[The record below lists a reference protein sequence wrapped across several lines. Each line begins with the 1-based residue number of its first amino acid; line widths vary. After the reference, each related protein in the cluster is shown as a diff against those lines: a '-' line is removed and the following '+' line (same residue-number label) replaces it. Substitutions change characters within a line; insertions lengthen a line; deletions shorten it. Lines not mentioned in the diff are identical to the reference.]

1 MHLITG
7 GLGFIGN
14 ELARQL
20 ARQHPVAILDNR
32 NRVAPRLDDLQSI
45 PVHQADLTNHPAVR
59 TLLGDLKPTVVYH
72 LAAIHYI
79 PECNGDPTRTLRVN
93 VEATM
98 GLLQA
103 CIAAGVQHLV
113 YASTGAVYA
122 DSPEPLHEQS
132 PVAPVD
138 IYGWSKS
145 FGEDLCRW
153 QSRQHGLPITLCRLF
168 NNYGPRET
176 NAHIIPEVISQLRQG
191 NELHLGNT
199 KPRRDYIHTSDT
211 AQSLRRLA
219 QHPPQGCRPVNVA
232 SGEHASVDDLIRLMA
247 DILGRPLRVVTD
259 PARFR
264 LADKLVQVAD
274 ITLLQAITGWRP
286 EITLRQGLTELLRF
300 EGLLPPA

>member
-1 MHLITG
+1 MQLITG

-20 ARQHPVAILDNR
+20 APHQRVAILDNR
-32 NRVAPRLDDLQSI
+32 NRVAPQIEDLQS
-45 PVHQADLTNHPAVR
+45 VQVYEADLVDHARVKEII
-59 TLLGDLKPTVVYH
+59 GDLKPSVVYH

-79 PECNGDPTRTLRVN
+79 PECNGDPGRTLRVN

-103 CIAAGVQHLV
+103 CAAAGVPHVLF
-113 YASTGAVYA
+113 ASSGAVYA

-132 PVAPVD
+132 TVAPVD

-153 QSRQHGLPITLCRLF
+153 QAAQHGLRFSLCRFF

-176 NAHIIPEVISQLRQG
+176 NRHIIPEVIHQLRHG
-191 NELHLGNT
+191 DDLHLGNT
-199 KPRRDYIHTSDT
+199 KPRRDYIHTKDT
-211 AQSLRRLA
+211 AQALRRLA
-219 QHPPQGCRPVNVA
+219 EKPPENVRVVNVA
-232 SGEHASVDDLIRLMA
+232 SGEHASVDDLIQLMGE
-247 DILGRPLRVVTD
+247 ILGRRLRVITD

-264 LADKLVQVAD
+264 KADKLVQVAD
-274 ITLLQAITGWRP
+274 ISLLQRITGWRP
-286 EITLRQGLTELLRF
+286 EITLRAGLTDLLRF
-300 EGLLPPA
+300 EGLLA